1 MESDLAE
8 SLPTCRLVG
17 IGIAG
22 DFFWEKQGL
31 CVESLLSDAQEMVN
45 LSGMHFLNFWPVS
58 ITSAELI
65 LLGRRFGLVQI
76 SSRLRARIP
85 FPPTDA
91 YIHKGIALPEA
102 NRCRHFLS
110 R

>member
-1 MESDLAE
+1 M
-8 SLPTCRLVG
+8 CVG
-17 IGIAG
+17 
-22 DFFWEKQGL
+22 
-31 CVESLLSDAQEMVN
+31 SLLSDAQEMVN
-45 LSGMHFLNFWPVS
+45 LSGMHFLYFWPVS
-58 ITSAELI
+58 ITSAEL
-65 LLGRRFGLVQI
+65 LMQGQSFADVQF